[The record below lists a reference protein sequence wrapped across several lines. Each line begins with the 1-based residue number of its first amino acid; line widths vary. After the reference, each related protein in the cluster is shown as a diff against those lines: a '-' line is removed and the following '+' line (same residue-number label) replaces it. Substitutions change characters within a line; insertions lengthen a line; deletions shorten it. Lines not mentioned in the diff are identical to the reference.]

1 MIYSVRH
8 VTRFRYKPA
17 VRESIMEVRMQPRTE
32 GNQRCLS
39 FDLKVKPEE
48 LVMKY
53 RDFLGNLVH
62 HFDIAGK
69 HAELNLKAQSV
80 VEIVPAAEP
89 DPNDLGG
96 WDELDAAVE
105 AGNFCEMLPARD
117 FARPTPLPRGLAQE
131 NELGRNS
138 SSYYKLV

>member
-17 VRESIMEVRMQPRTE
+17 VRESIMEVRMQPRSE

-39 FDLKVKPEE
+39 FDLKVKPEAM
-48 LVMKY
+48 VMQY

-80 VEIVPAAEP
+80 VEIVPAPEP

-96 WDELDAAVE
+96 WDDPAPRAGG
-105 AGNFCEMLPARD
+105 GNFLERLPHRD
-117 FARPTPLPRGLAQE
+117 FAAPAP
-131 NELGRNS
+131 S
-138 SSYYKLV
+138 S

>member
-39 FDLKVKPEE
+39 FDLKVKPEA
-48 LVMKY
+48 LVMQY

-69 HAELNLKAQSV
+69 HAELNLKAQSL

-96 WDELDAAVE
+96 CGELDAAVQ
-105 AGNFCEMLPARD
+105 AGNFWEILLTTDCA
-117 FARPTPLPRGLAQE
+117 ATQPLL
-131 NELGRNS
+131 
-138 SSYYKLV
+138 